1 MAHTYDYGRQ
11 FMRYEDKVNLRPQQQ
26 GKPRGTIET
35 CAVLRRDSGNKLLAM
50 EDLVGLDKVLAQPA
64 GSPRKLDTARWYFAV
79 QFFLDHTPRYQSSN
93 NT

>member
-35 CAVLRRDSGNKLLAM
+35 CAVLRRDSGSKLLAM

-64 GSPRKLDTARWYFAV
+64 GSPRKLDPTRLYFV
-79 QFFLDHTPRYQSSN
+79 V
-93 NT
+93 